1 MLYVLHGSDFAKRGK
16 KLDELV
22 SFFLSKKPNTT
33 FVKVKPENFA
43 SYNLDELA
51 EDQGLF
57 EQKCVVLLEGL
68 FEDKEIKEV
77 LIKKLPT
84 LAKSGNFF
92 ILNESAL
99 GKGGLSVINKN
110 AEKVQEFL
118 AKEKAVK
125 PPFNIFSL
133 ADAVGGREK
142 KRAWTLYLKALE
154 NGSQPEEIHGTIFWQ
169 VKNMSL
175 VKNASKATAEDTGL
189 KPFVFTKAKVFA
201 DNYSKEELNNFS
213 SRLVSLYHDSHRGMG
228 DFSIGLEKLILEV
241 L

>member
-1 MLYVLHGSDFAKRGK
+1 MLYVLHGDDFAKRGK

-22 SFFLSKKPNTT
+22 QFFLGKKPNTT
-33 FVKVKPENFA
+33 FIKVKAENFD

-57 EQKCVVLLEGL
+57 EQKCVVLIEGL

-77 LIKKLPT
+77 LIKKLQV
-84 LAKSGNFF
+84 LSKSGNIF
-92 ILNESAL
+92 ILNERILS
-99 GKGGLSVINKN
+99 KGDLSVINKN
-110 AEKVQEFL
+110 SEKVQEFL
-118 AKEKAVK
+118 LKEKMAQA
-125 PPFNIFSL
+125 PFNIFSL

-154 NGSQPEEIHGTIFWQ
+154 NGSEPEEIHGTIFWA
-169 VKNMSL
+169 VKNMGL
-175 VKNASKATAEDTGL
+175 VKNASMVTAEDTGL
-189 KPFVFTKAKVFA
+189 KPFVFTKAKVFS

-213 SRLVSLYHDSHRGMG
+213 SRMVSLYHDSHRGLV
-228 DFSIGLEKLILEV
+228 DFSVGLEKLILET